1 MDYRKAVLM
10 VILVTAC
17 GGGTRL
23 LGAPQGTAEQ
33 NSARSLADSSW
44 DGAMGDAAKGNS
56 PAQLKFAVQKG
67 SLMALLTYAGYEETL
82 AVTVTG
88 PSTIQM
94 KGVSYRNL
102 HNEHR
107 RFNLD
112 TMNAEISLYGKRLSG
127 TSSDNQGGRS
137 RFEFP
142 PGQVKTRRS
151 GGLNQVKSERKAL
164 RR

>member
-1 MDYRKAVLM
+1 MNYSKTVLSM
-10 VILVTAC
+10 ILMMAC

-23 LGAPQGTAEQ
+23 LSAPQGTAEQ

-56 PAQLKFAVQKG
+56 PAQLKFVQQKNG
-67 SLMALLTYAGYEETL
+67 LMAVLTYAGYEETL

-94 KGVSYRNL
+94 KGVSYRDVQ
-102 HNEHR
+102 NEHR

-112 TMNAEISLYGKRLSG
+112 MMNAEITLYGKRLSG
-127 TSSDNQGGRS
+127 TSSDSQGGRS
-137 RFEFP
+137 RFEF
-142 PGQVKTRRS
+142 RRV
-151 GGLNQVKSERKAL
+151 G
-164 RR
+164 